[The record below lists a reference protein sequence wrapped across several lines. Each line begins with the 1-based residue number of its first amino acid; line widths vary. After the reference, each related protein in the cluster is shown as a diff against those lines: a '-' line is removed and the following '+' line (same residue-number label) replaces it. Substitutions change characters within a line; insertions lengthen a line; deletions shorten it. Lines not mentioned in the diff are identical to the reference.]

1 MTVRPN
7 MTRIPL
13 KAAAIA
19 LGLITAGAAGSAIAH
34 HSFAMFD
41 FSKTVTVKGVVKEF
55 QWTNPH
61 VIVWVLGEEQPGAGQ
76 VLWSAELT
84 SPGNLTRM
92 GWTKRSLN
100 PGDRV
105 SLELNPLRDG
115 KKGGGFHSVTL
126 IDTGVVL
133 KAGGPGQLPPATKAP

>member
-1 MTVRPN
+1 MNVSRP
-7 MTRIPL
+7 MIRPRIVP
-13 KAAAIA
+13 AAFAASMA
-19 LGLITAGAAGSAIAH
+19 LAAAGAALAH

-41 FSKTVTVKGVVKEF
+41 FSKTVTVKGVIKDF

-61 VIVWVLGEEQPGAGQ
+61 VIVWVLGEDQAGAGPT
-76 VLWSAELT
+76 LWAAELT

-115 KKGGGFHSVTL
+115 KKGGGFKSATL

-133 KAGGPGQLPPATKAP
+133 KAGGPGQAAPTTTP

>member
-1 MTVRPN
+1 MTAS
-7 MTRIPL
+7 TPL
-13 KAAAIA
+13 RAAALSLA
-19 LGLITAGAAGSAIAH
+19 LLAAGAAAPALAH

-41 FSKTVTVKGVVKEF
+41 FNRTVTIKGVIKEF

-61 VIVWVLGEEQPGAGQ
+61 AVVWVLGEEQPGSGP

-115 KKGGGFHSVTL
+115 AKGGGFHSVTL
-126 IDTGVVL
+126 LDTGQVL
-133 KAGGPGQLPPATKAP
+133 RAGGPGQAAPPAPKP